1 MSVNKIIGALPSG
14 TILTGGQNQY
24 RIEKPLGQGGYGIT
38 YLATAKV
45 KAGNVWV
52 KGQFAIKEHFDQKL
66 NYRVGTT
73 AAISNPSMELEI
85 RESVKSFMVEA
96 KRLSELHHPNIVPVN
111 ESFEANNTAYYVM
124 QYIDGGNLTE
134 MVKSAPHGHLSE
146 EKALDIIKQ
155 IAVSIDYLHSKRMTH
170 LDVKPDNVVMQDGN
184 TPILI
189 DFGLVKRYD
198 KTGKPTTT
206 NKAAGVSDG
215 YAPLEQYAGIT
226 EFTPEADVYALAATL
241 LFMLTGKIPNKAG
254 QMTPSEISSW
264 LKDVASQHTTN
275 AIIHGMA
282 VLKDNRTKS
291 VGQLLHEL
299 ESGGSNG
306 GEQGETE
313 GSNPEGANG
322 GSSEEVNNGGRIT
335 KKLPPHPNPRPNRNY
350 AWMIGIGVI
359 LVFIIIMY
367 LGASKSSTDA
377 AEDVSITNSDTIWNT
392 ILSPSGETMFSW
404 WGIVDLNG
412 KPQGEGVIKYRDGD
426 KDGRLRYEGMMKD
439 GLRESETAKLF
450 YTNGNSY
457 EGSFVNDQFKEGKL
471 ILKSDGMYYVGT
483 FKSDEPYNGKWY
495 SISNGKEYSQ
505 VHNGV
510 EK

>member
-1 MSVNKIIGALPSG
+1 
-14 TILTGGQNQY
+14 
-24 RIEKPLGQGGYGIT
+24 
-38 YLATAKV
+38 
-45 KAGNVWV
+45 
-52 KGQFAIKEHFDQKL
+52 
-66 NYRVGTT
+66 
-73 AAISNPSMELEI
+73 
-85 RESVKSFMVEA
+85 
-96 KRLSELHHPNIVPVN
+96 
-111 ESFEANNTAYYVM
+111 
-124 QYIDGGNLTE
+124 

-206 NKAAGVSDG
+206 NKAAGVSEG

-226 EFTPEADVYALAATL
+226 EFTPEADIYALAATL
-241 LFMLTGKIPNKAG
+241 LFMLSGKTPYKAG
-254 QMTPSEISSW
+254 QMKAEIIESW
-264 LKDVASQHTTN
+264 LTGVASARVIR
-275 AIIHGMA
+275 AIIHAMA

-291 VGQLLHEL
+291 VGQLFHEL
-299 ESGGSNG
+299 EAGGSNG
-306 GEQGETE
+306 GQG
-313 GSNPEGANG
+313 
-322 GSSEEVNNGGRIT
+322 T
-335 KKLPPHPNPRPNRNY
+335 KRFPPHPLPRPNRNY
-350 AWMIGIGVI
+350 AWLIGIGVI
-359 LVFIIIMY
+359 LVFAIIMY
-367 LGASKSSTDA
+367 LGASKTSTET

>member
-73 AAISNPSMELEI
+73 AAISNPSTELEI

-198 KTGKPTTT
+198 GAGKPTTT

-226 EFTPEADVYALAATL
+226 EFTPEADIYALSATL
-241 LFMLTGKIPNKAG
+241 LYLLTGQTPYKAG
-254 QMTPSEISSW
+254 KMTESVIKSW
-264 LKDVASQHTTN
+264 LSEGVSKQVMN

-282 VLKDNRTKS
+282 ILKSQRTHS
-291 VGQLLHEL
+291 VRQFIKEL
-299 ESGGSNG
+299 ELGEISPGPDGSNG
-306 GEQGETE
+306 
-313 GSNPEGANG
+313 NNG
-322 GSSEEVNNGGRIT
+322 GSTSITIKFPPKPRPTPWGRIIKIGCAAIAILFGSIFT
-335 KKLPPHPNPRPNRNY
+335 LFFMLSIIGSCEGSDNAVEISDSIKNDSIVMDSPVKKGDEDNPSKLVKVIENKPNETPVERPENQKKEPTDAEKLKTAINSGNWSEVERLGNK
-350 AWMIGIGVI
+350 GVP
-359 LVFIIIMY
+359 
-367 LGASKSSTDA
+367 GAADALATHYVNSTDNLSNNQA
-377 AEDVSITNSDTIWNT
+377 AEKWADRASSNVRKTVRHT
-392 ILSPSGETMFSW
+392 L
-404 WGIVDLNG
+404 
-412 KPQGEGVIKYRDGD
+412 Y
-426 KDGRLRYEGMMKD
+426 LRGYLTTE
-439 GLRESETAKLF
+439 
-450 YTNGNSY
+450 
-457 EGSFVNDQFKEGKL
+457 
-471 ILKSDGMYYVGT
+471 
-483 FKSDEPYNGKWY
+483 
-495 SISNGKEYSQ
+495 
-505 VHNGV
+505 
-510 EK
+510 